1 MNQYA
6 AIEALTVGKDD
17 AEPMKREYIERRD
30 YIIKEMSAMGF
41 DIIARWCLLYLAKIP
56 QGYNQNSFDFLKL
69 LAQEKAVAF
78 IPGMAFGPYGEG
90 YVRLSYAASMEVI
103 QEAMSRLKEF
113 MKEHAGEH

>member
-17 AEPMKREYIERRD
+17 AELMKREYIERRD

-41 DIIARWCLLYLAKIP
+41 DIIRPDGAFYIFAKIP
-56 QGYNQNSFDFLKL
+56 QGYHQDSFDFLKL

-78 IPGMAFGPYGEG
+78 PGGGGIPGMAFGHMAKAM
-90 YVRLSYAASMEVI
+90 YACLMQLVW
-103 QEAMSRLKEF
+103 K
-113 MKEHAGEH
+113 